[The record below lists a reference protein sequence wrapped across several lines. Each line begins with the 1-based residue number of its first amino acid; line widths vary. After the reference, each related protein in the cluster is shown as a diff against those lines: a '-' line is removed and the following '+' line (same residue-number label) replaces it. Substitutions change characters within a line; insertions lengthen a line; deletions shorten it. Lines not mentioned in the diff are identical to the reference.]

1 MRIKN
6 LYAPYEVEFLETSE
20 YSAPEH
26 KNTFFEL
33 VFILEGTGLQ
43 VINEH
48 ALPYHSNKLFVIFPH
63 DTHRFEV
70 HTTTKFFFIRFHK
83 TYFNDQSKVWL
94 QKLEFIFHN
103 HNHLPGCIL
112 KNVTDKPFVRAMAEA
127 LIREKV
133 NRHPYQ
139 SEVMQQIINTIITI
153 AARNITLMARIP
165 QQKIGNLEEIYS
177 YIHQHIYT
185 PEALKA
191 SEIASLLHVSPTYIS
206 EYFKKQ
212 TGESLQQYIT
222 NYKMKLIETR
232 LRYTDIQINQIV
244 LEFGFTDA
252 SHLNRL
258 FKKHCGMGPSEYRKS
273 MLGS

>member
-70 HTTTKFFFIRFHK
+70 HTTTKFFFIRFHN
-83 TYFNDQSKVWL
+83 TYLNDQSKVWL